1 MLVLTKKTCVRDG
14 IGGVVTVMIYA
25 ISIQFFRQFERTGLF
40 LNIRPQE
47 VPGYTNLPNYK

>member
-1 MLVLTKKTCVRDG
+1 MLVLTKKICVRDG
-14 IGGVVTVMIYA
+14 IGGVVTEMIYA

-47 VPGYTNLPNYK
+47 VPGYTNLPK